1 MRKGKG
7 IFDED
12 EVRDWMV
19 CEVEVEDK
27 DEDGCKKEKIE
38 KIKVKSES
46 EEEKEWKG
54 KRTTKKQVKQNVL
67 IK

>member
-1 MRKGKG
+1 
-7 IFDED
+7 
-12 EVRDWMV
+12 MV

-27 DEDGCKKEKIE
+27 VEDGCKKEKIE
-38 KIKVKSES
+38 KIKVKS